1 MARPI
6 PVRDQPRDSSAE
18 ILSAQVSM
26 APRLWHP
33 IAICQRHPI
42 RLFRNDPGMTIGTR
56 IRQARKAQDNMSRTE
71 LARRTN
77 IPYPTLAGIENGDQG
92 SSTRLHAIAEAL
104 GVTVSWLETGK
115 GPRSESVASAESGWA
130 DITGYA
136 QSVGLGKGAEAQEY
150 AETHKLKF
158 RADSLQRKRLNPS
171 KLHVMYGDGD
181 SMQPRVAQGD
191 AILFDESDKSPR
203 DGKLFVIEWNGEIYV
218 KRCEVIDDIVYFRAD
233 NPAGDHH
240 WKKPKRVD
248 SARDPINIIG
258 RVRWI
263 GSWED

>member
-1 MARPI
+1 MLDSDAQNAAIAARI
-6 PVRDQPRDSSAE
+6 RKAIKGLDLTKAE
-18 ILSAQVSM
+18 I
-26 APRLWHP
+26 
-33 IAICQRHPI
+33 
-42 RLFRNDPGMTIGTR
+42 
-56 IRQARKAQDNMSRTE
+56 
-71 LARRTN
+71 
-77 IPYPTLAGIENGDQG
+77 
-92 SSTRLHAIAEAL
+92 AERL
-104 GVTVSWLETGK
+104 GVTPQAITGWETKGRIGK
-115 GPRSESVASAESGWA
+115 QSLVGLANLAGLPIQHFLGAPGSKAAAANDSDWA

-136 QSVGLGKGAEAQEY
+136 QSVGLGKGTEAQEY

-158 RADSLQRKRLNPS
+158 RADSLQRKRLNPH

-191 AILFDESDKSPR
+191 AILFDESDKLPR
-203 DGKLFVIEWNGEIYV
+203 DGKLFVIEWKGEIYV

-233 NPAGDHH
+233 NPAGDHT

-248 SARDPINIIG
+248 SARDPVTIIG